1 MKTVI
6 VYDSMYGNTEI
17 IARAIGDAISGD
29 IQVLRSNEANAAQLE
44 TVDFLIVG
52 APTQAGRP
60 TPAIQEFLN
69 TLTKS
74 TVKGVNIASFDTR
87 ISAKWV
93 GIFGYA
99 AGKIAKNLTSKGAI
113 LVTPPK
119 GFFVK
124 GKEGPLQ
131 EGELERATRWAEDI
145 KK

>member
-93 GIFGYA
+93 GIFGTGSRVA
-99 AGKIAKNLTSKGAI
+99 FFFLQLTPKKIGSQNSSCHAK
-113 LVTPPK
+113 
-119 GFFVK
+119 
-124 GKEGPLQ
+124 E
-131 EGELERATRWAEDI
+131 
-145 KK
+145 